1 MPYSAAY
8 TKYAPKL
15 SEGGMKVWGIKERW
29 SPDYLYVVGCLDL
42 PEHCAALIL
51 LWLHLVEIVLTSQHN
66 WECCQKNLQQQET
79 MKRCRNGV
87 PKRTQTKENI

>member
-1 MPYSAAY
+1 MLIKPHGPCLDSAAY

-66 WECCQKNLQQQET
+66 WECCQKKST
-79 MKRCRNGV
+79 AIRNN
-87 PKRTQTKENI
+87 EEM